1 MEQKPVRIC
10 DTILRDAHQSLL
22 ATRMRTDDMIGTP
35 AMPIAEKLDQ
45 VGYWSVEMWGG
56 ATFDSAMRFLNE
68 DPWERI
74 RRLKAKMPRT
84 PFQMLLRGQNIVGY
98 KHYPDDVLERFVV
111 KAHENGID
119 VFRIFD
125 ALNDVRN
132 MRRAMEVVRREGAH
146 VQAAISYTISP
157 VHSVDAFVQMARI
170 LEEIGTDT
178 ICIKDMA
185 GLLSP
190 YVAYELVSRLKAE
203 CRAPIQLHTHYT
215 SGMAMATVLKAIEAG
230 VDIVDTAI
238 SSLAM
243 VTSQPPTETLV
254 RILQESPRD
263 TGLDLN
269 LLAEISSYFAEVRK
283 KYAAFESGIVGVD
296 VNVLQ
301 FQIPGGMLSNLV
313 SQLREQGAE
322 DRYAEVLAEVP
333 RVRQELGY
341 PPLVTPS
348 SQIVGTQ
355 ATLNVVLGERY
366 KAIPA
371 EVKNYVRG
379 YYGRPPASIDPQVQK
394 KVIGDEQPIDCRPAD
409 LLPPGMEQARQEI
422 GELAQSEEDVLSYAL
437 FPQVAR
443 PFLERRAKGSAAKE
457 ALVAAIAAQLVAQ
470 ATQSAEA
477 ARHERA
483 AAPEKPGTAP
493 SPWKTA
499 WRPQAGHWGGL
510 IDGAGGSR

>member
-1 MEQKPVRIC
+1 MENKPVRIC

-22 ATRMRTDDMIGTP
+22 ATRMRTDDML
-35 AMPIAEKLDQ
+35 PIAAKLDQ

-74 RRLKAKMPRT
+74 RKLKAVMPNT
-84 PFQMLLRGQNIVGY
+84 PFQMLLRGQNVVGY
-98 KHYPDDVLERFVV
+98 KHYPDDILERFVV

-132 MRRAMEVVRREGAH
+132 MRKAMEFVKREGA
-146 VQAAISYTISP
+146 VAEMSLCYTISP
-157 VHSVDAFVQMARI
+157 VHNVDAFVEMARVM
-170 LEEIGTDT
+170 EDMGADT

-190 YVAYELVSRLKAE
+190 YVAHELVSRLKGE
-203 CRAPIQLHTHYT
+203 VKVPIHLHTHYT
-215 SGMAMATVLKAIEAG
+215 SGMAMAAVLKAVEAG

-238 SSLAM
+238 SALAM

-254 RILQESPRD
+254 RILQESSRD

-269 LLAEISSYFAEVRK
+269 LLAEISNYFGQVRK
-283 KYAAFESGIVGVD
+283 KYAAFESGMKGVD
-296 VNVLQ
+296 VRVLQ
-301 FQIPGGMLSNLV
+301 FQIPGGMLSNLM

-322 DRYAEVLAEVP
+322 DRYAEVLEEIP
-333 RVRQELGY
+333 RVREELGF

-348 SQIVGTQ
+348 SQLVGTQ

-366 KAIPA
+366 KIIPA
-371 EVKNYVRG
+371 EIKNYVRG
-379 YYGRPPASIDPQVQK
+379 YYGRPPAAIDPAIRQK
-394 KVIGDEQPIDCRPAD
+394 AIGDEEPIDCRPAD
-409 LLPPGMEQARQEI
+409 LIGPGLEEARTEI
-422 GELAQSEEDVLSYAL
+422 GDLAESEEDVLSYAL

-443 PFLERRAKGSAAKE
+443 PFLERRRRGGGARE
-457 ALVAAIAAQLVAQ
+457 ALVAAIAAKVIQEYEHKP
-470 ATQSAEA
+470 S
-477 ARHERA
+477 RGI
-483 AAPEKPGTAP
+483 EKAGVSL

-499 WRPQAGHWGGL
+499 WRPQRGQWGGL
-510 IDGAGGSR
+510 IDGAGGAR

>member
-1 MEQKPVRIC
+1 MDNNPVRVC

-22 ATRMRTDDMIGTP
+22 ATRMRTDDML
-35 AMPIAEKLDQ
+35 PIAEKLDR

-74 RRLKAKMPRT
+74 RKLKARMPST
-84 PFQMLLRGQNIVGY
+84 PFQMLLRGQNVVGY

-111 KAHENGID
+111 KAHENGIH
-119 VFRIFD
+119 VFRVFD

-132 MRRAMEVVRREGAH
+132 MRRAMEVVVREGAH
-146 VQAAISYTISP
+146 AQGTICYTISP
-157 VHSVDAFVQMARI
+157 VHNVDTFVEMAHV
-170 LEEIGTDT
+170 LEDMGAHT
-178 ICIKDMA
+178 ICVKDMA

-190 YVAYELVSRLKAE
+190 YVAFELVSRLKDE
-203 CRAPIQLHTHYT
+203 IQAPIQLHTHYT
-215 SGMAMATVLKAIEAG
+215 SGMAMAAVLKAVEAG

-254 RILQESPRD
+254 RILQESSRD

-269 LLAEISSYFAEVRK
+269 LLAEISHYFAGVRK
-283 KYAAFESGIVGVD
+283 KYAAFESGMKGVD

-322 DRYAEVLAEVP
+322 DRYGEVLEEVP
-333 RVRQELGY
+333 RVREEMGF

-348 SQIVGTQ
+348 SQLVGTQ

-366 KAIPA
+366 KVIPA
-371 EVKNYVRG
+371 EIKNYVRG
-379 YYGRPPASIDPQVQK
+379 YYGRPPAPIDPEIRR
-394 KVIGDEQPIDCRPAD
+394 KVIGDEDPIDCRPAD
-409 LLPPGMEQARQEI
+409 LIPPGLEQARTEI
-422 GELAQSEEDVLSYAL
+422 GDLAQSEEDVLSYAL

-443 PFLERRAKGSAAKE
+443 PFLERRRDGGGGRE
-457 ALVAAIAAQLVAQ
+457 ALVAAVAAMVVQQ
-470 ATQSAEA
+470 YERRPATIP
-477 ARHERA
+477 ERA
-483 AAPEKPGTAP
+483 GMAA
-493 SPWKTA
+493 SPWKVA
-499 WRPQAGHWGGL
+499 WRPQRGRWGGL
-510 IDGAGGSR
+510 VDGAGGAR

>member
-1 MEQKPVRIC
+1 MENQPVRIC

-22 ATRMRTDDMIGTP
+22 ATRMRTDDML
-35 AMPIAEKLDQ
+35 PIAERLEQ

-74 RRLKAKMPRT
+74 RKLKAVMPST
-84 PFQMLLRGQNIVGY
+84 PFQMLLRGQNVVGY

-125 ALNDVRN
+125 ALNDIRN
-132 MRRAMEVVRREGAH
+132 MKKAMEFVKREGA
-146 VQAAISYTISP
+146 VAEMSLCYTISP
-157 VHSVDAFVQMARI
+157 VHNVDTFVEMARVM
-170 LEEIGTDT
+170 EDMGADT

-203 CRAPIQLHTHYT
+203 VRVPIHLHTHYT
-215 SGMAMATVLKAIEAG
+215 SGMAMAAVLKAIEAG

-238 SSLAM
+238 SALAM
-243 VTSQPPTETLV
+243 VTSQPPTESLV
-254 RILQESPRD
+254 RILQESSRD

-269 LLAEISSYFAEVRK
+269 LLAEISNYFTEVRK
-283 KYAAFESGIVGVD
+283 KYAAFESGMKGVD
-296 VNVLQ
+296 VRVLQ
-301 FQIPGGMLSNLV
+301 FQIPGGMLSNLM

-322 DRYAEVLAEVP
+322 ERYAEVLQEIP
-333 RVRQELGY
+333 RVREEMGF

-366 KAIPA
+366 KIIPA
-371 EVKNYVRG
+371 EIKNYVRG
-379 YYGRPPASIDPQVQK
+379 YYGRPPAPIDPGIK
-394 KVIGDEQPIDCRPAD
+394 RKAIGDEEPIDCRPAD
-409 LLPPGMEQARQEI
+409 LIPPALEEARDEI
-422 GELAQSEEDVLSYAL
+422 GDLAESEEDLLSYVL

-443 PFLERRAKGSAAKE
+443 PFLERRKQGGGAKE
-457 ALVAAIAAQLVAQ
+457 ALVAAIAAKVIQERDRRPTAAVE
-470 ATQSAEA
+470 EA
-477 ARHERA
+477 
-483 AAPEKPGTAP
+483 GISL
-493 SPWKTA
+493 SPWKVA
-499 WRPQAGHWGGL
+499 YRPQPGRWGGL
-510 IDGAGGSR
+510 IDGAGGAR

>member
-1 MEQKPVRIC
+1 MESQRLRIC

-22 ATRMRTDDMIGTP
+22 ATRMRTDDML
-35 AMPIAEKLDQ
+35 PIAAKLDQ
-45 VGYWSVEMWGG
+45 VGFWSVEMWGG

-74 RRLKAKMPRT
+74 RKLKAEMPNT
-84 PFQMLLRGQNIVGY
+84 PFQMLLRGQNVVGY

-111 KAHENGID
+111 KAHDNGID

-132 MRRAMEVVRREGAH
+132 MSKALDFVKREGAL
-146 VQAAISYTISP
+146 AEMSICYTISP
-157 VHSVDAFVQMARI
+157 VHSVEAFVEMAHV
-170 LEEIGTDT
+170 LEDMGADT

-190 YVAYELVSRLKAE
+190 YVAYELVGRLKAE
-203 CRAPIQLHTHYT
+203 VKAPIHLHTHYT
-215 SGMAMATVLKAIEAG
+215 SGMAMASVLKAVEAG

-254 RILQESPRD
+254 RILQESQRD
-263 TGLDLN
+263 TGLDLG
-269 LLAEISSYFAEVRK
+269 LLAEISNYFAEVRK
-283 KYAAFESGIVGVD
+283 KYAAFESGMKGVD
-296 VNVLQ
+296 VRVLQ

-322 DRYAEVLAEVP
+322 DRYAEVLEEVP
-333 RVRQELGY
+333 RVRAEMGY

-348 SQIVGTQ
+348 SQLVGTQ

-366 KAIPA
+366 KVIPA
-371 EVKNYVRG
+371 EIKNYVRG
-379 YYGRPPASIDPQVQK
+379 YYGRPPAPLDPEIKK
-394 KVIGDEQPIDCRPAD
+394 KVIGDEEPIDCRPAD
-409 LLPPGMEQARQEI
+409 LLSPGLEQARAEI
-422 GELAQSEEDVLSYAL
+422 SDLAQTEEDVISYAL

-443 PFLERRAKGSAAKE
+443 PFLERRNRGGGAKE
-457 ALVAAIAAQLVAQ
+457 AIVAAIAALVAQ
-470 ATQSAEA
+470 QRS
-477 ARHERA
+477 R
-483 AAPEKPGTAP
+483 KPTRVEDSQISI

-499 WRPQAGHWGGL
+499 WRPQGGRWGGM
-510 IDGAGGSR
+510 IDGAGGAR

>member
-1 MEQKPVRIC
+1 MATQPVRIC

-22 ATRMRTDDMIGTP
+22 ATRMRTDDML
-35 AMPIAEKLDQ
+35 PIASDLDK
-45 VGYWSVEMWGG
+45 VGFWSVEMWGG

-74 RRLKAKMPRT
+74 RKLKAEMPNT
-84 PFQMLLRGQNIVGY
+84 PFQMLLRGQNVVGY
-98 KHYPDDVLERFVV
+98 KHYPDDILERFVV

-132 MRRAMEVVRREGAH
+132 MAKALEYVRREGA
-146 VQAAISYTISP
+146 VGEMTICYTISP
-157 VHSVDAFVQMARI
+157 VHNVDSFVEMARV
-170 LEEIGTDT
+170 LEDMGADT
-178 ICIKDMA
+178 ICVKDMA

-190 YVAYELVSRLKAE
+190 YVAYELVGRLKDE
-203 CRAPIQLHTHYT
+203 IEVPIHLHTHYT
-215 SGMAMATVLKAIEAG
+215 SGMAMASVLKAIEAG

-263 TGLDLN
+263 TGLDLG
-269 LLAEISSYFAEVRK
+269 LLVNICNYFAEVRK
-283 KYAAFESGIVGVD
+283 KYASFESGMKGVD
-296 VNVLQ
+296 VRVLQ

-322 DRYAEVLAEVP
+322 DRYAEVLEEVP
-333 RVRQELGY
+333 RVREEMGF

-366 KAIPA
+366 KVIPA
-371 EVKNYVRG
+371 EIKNYVRG
-379 YYGRPPASIDPQVQK
+379 FYGRPPAAIDPEIRKQA
-394 KVIGDEQPIDCRPAD
+394 IGDEEPIDCRPAD
-409 LLPPGMEQARQEI
+409 LLSPGMEEARSQV
-422 GELAQSEEDVLSYAL
+422 GELAKSEEDVISYAL
-437 FPQVAR
+437 FPQVAG
-443 PFLERRAKGSAAKE
+443 PFLQRRQNGGGAKE
-457 ALVAAIAAQLVAQ
+457 ALAAAVAALVVQ
-470 ATQSAEA
+470 
-477 ARHERA
+477 RHES
-483 AAPEKPGTAP
+483 KPAGLAETPNTAG
-493 SPWKTA
+493 SPWKLA
-499 WRPQAGHWGGL
+499 WRPQRGRWAGL
-510 IDGAGGSR
+510 IDGAGGAR

>member
-1 MEQKPVRIC
+1 M
-10 DTILRDAHQSLL
+10 L
-22 ATRMRTDDMIGTP
+22 
-35 AMPIAEKLDQ
+35 PIAEKLDQ

-74 RRLKAKMPRT
+74 RKLKAKMPNT
-84 PFQMLLRGQNIVGY
+84 PFQMLLRGQNVVGY
-98 KHYPDDVLERFVV
+98 KHYADDVLDRFVV
-111 KAHENGID
+111 KAHENGIH

-132 MRRAMEVVRREGAH
+132 MRRAMEVVKCVGAH
-146 VQAAISYTISP
+146 AQGTICYTISP
-157 VHSVDAFVQMARI
+157 VHDVETFVEMAHV
-170 LEEIGTDT
+170 LEDMGADT
-178 ICIKDMA
+178 VCVKDMA

-190 YVAYELVSRLKAE
+190 YVAHELVGRLKAE
-203 CRAPIQLHTHYT
+203 IEVPIQLHTHYT
-215 SGMAMATVLKAIEAG
+215 SGMAMAAVLKAVEAG

-269 LLAEISSYFAEVRK
+269 LLAEISNYFAEVRK
-283 KYAAFESGIVGVD
+283 KYAAFESGMKGVD
-296 VNVLQ
+296 VQVLQ

-322 DRYAEVLAEVP
+322 DRYAEVLQEVP
-333 RVRQELGY
+333 RVREEMGF

-366 KAIPA
+366 KVIPA

-379 YYGRPPASIDPQVQK
+379 YYGRPPAPIDRELKQK
-394 KVIGDEQPIDCRPAD
+394 AIGDEEPIDCRPAD
-409 LLPPGMEQARQEI
+409 LIPPGLEQARAEI
-422 GELAQSEEDVLSYAL
+422 GDLALSEEDVIGYAL

-443 PFLERRAKGSAAKE
+443 PFFERRKHGGGAKE
-457 ALVAAIAAQLVAQ
+457 ALVAAVAALVVQ
-470 ATQSAEA
+470 QYEYKPATAV
-477 ARHERA
+477 
-483 AAPEKPGTAP
+483 EKATASI
-493 SPWKTA
+493 SPWKIA
-499 WRPQAGHWGGL
+499 WRPQRGRWGSL
-510 IDGAGGSR
+510 IAGAGGSS

>member
-1 MEQKPVRIC
+1 MENRPLRIC

-22 ATRMRTDDMIGTP
+22 ATRMRTDDML
-35 AMPIAEKLDQ
+35 PIAEKLDR

-74 RRLKAKMPRT
+74 RKLKAKMPNT
-84 PFQMLLRGQNIVGY
+84 PFQMLLRGQNVVGY
-98 KHYPDDVLERFVV
+98 KHYPDDVLERFIV

-119 VFRIFD
+119 LFRIFD

-132 MRRAMEVVRREGAH
+132 MQKAMEIVKREGGH

-157 VHSVDAFVQMARI
+157 VHSIDAFVQMAHL
-170 LEEIGTDT
+170 LEDLGADT

-203 CRAPIQLHTHYT
+203 IQVPIQLHTHYT
-215 SGMAMATVLKAIEAG
+215 SGMAMGTVLKAVEAG

-238 SSLAM
+238 SSLAL

-269 LLAEISSYFAEVRK
+269 LLAEIGQYFAEVRK
-283 KYAAFESGIVGVD
+283 KYAAFESGMTGVD

-322 DRYAEVLAEVP
+322 NRYAEVLAEVP
-333 RVRQELGY
+333 RVRAELGY

-355 ATLNVVLGERY
+355 ATLNVLLGERY
-366 KAIPA
+366 KVIPA

-379 YYGRPPASIDPQVQK
+379 YYGRPPAPIDPEVK
-394 KVIGDEQPIDCRPAD
+394 KKAIGDEEPIDRRPAD
-409 LLPPGMEQARQEI
+409 LIPPGMEQAWAEI
-422 GELAQSEEDVLSYAL
+422 GDLAQSEEDVLSYAL

-443 PFLERRAKGSAAKE
+443 PFLERRAKGGGAREAVVAAVA
-457 ALVAAIAAQLVAQ
+457 ALVVRQQ
-470 ATQSAEA
+470 EST
-477 ARHERA
+477 A
-483 AAPEKPGTAP
+483 AATVHKRELSV
-493 SPWKTA
+493 SPWKVA
-499 WRPQAGHWGGL
+499 GRPRSGRWVGL
-510 IDGAGGSR
+510 IDGAGGMR

>member
-1 MEQKPVRIC
+1 MENRPLRIC

-22 ATRMRTDDMIGTP
+22 ATRMRTDDML
-35 AMPIAEKLDQ
+35 PIAEKLDQ
-45 VGYWSVEMWGG
+45 VGFWSVEMWGG

-74 RRLKAKMPRT
+74 RKLKAKMPNT
-84 PFQMLLRGQNIVGY
+84 PFQMLLRGQNVVGY

-132 MRRAMEVVRREGAH
+132 MRKAAEFVKREGAL
-146 VQAAISYTISP
+146 AEMSICYTISP
-157 VHSVDAFVQMARI
+157 VHNVDTFVEMAHV
-170 LEEIGTDT
+170 LEDMGADT

-190 YVAYELVSRLKAE
+190 YVAYELVGHLKSE
-203 CRAPIQLHTHYT
+203 IKVPIHLHTHYT
-215 SGMAMATVLKAIEAG
+215 SGMAMATVLKAVEAD

-238 SSLAM
+238 SALAM

-254 RILQESPRD
+254 RVLQESPRD
-263 TGLDLN
+263 SGLDLD
-269 LLAEISSYFAEVRK
+269 LLVEVSNYFAEVRK
-283 KYAAFESGIVGVD
+283 KYAAFESGMKGVD
-296 VNVLQ
+296 VRVLQ

-322 DRYAEVLAEVP
+322 DRYPEVLEEVP
-333 RVRQELGY
+333 RVREEMGF

-366 KAIPA
+366 KVIPA
-371 EVKNYVRG
+371 EIKNYVRG
-379 YYGRPPASIDPQVQK
+379 YYGRPPSTIDPEIK
-394 KVIGDEQPIDCRPAD
+394 EKAIGDEEPIDCRPAD
-409 LLPPGMEQARQEI
+409 LIPPALEQARSEI
-422 GELAQSEEDVLSYAL
+422 GDLAETEEDVLSYAL

-443 PFLERRAKGSAAKE
+443 PFLERRKTGAGAGE
-457 ALVAAIAAQLVAQ
+457 ALAAAVAALVVQQYESKPAL
-470 ATQSAEA
+470 TAE
-477 ARHERA
+477 ET
-483 AAPEKPGTAP
+483 GISI
-493 SPWKTA
+493 SPWKMA
-499 WRPQAGHWGGL
+499 WRPQRGRWGGL
-510 IDGAGGSR
+510 VDGAGGAR